1 MSVPGSSDDA
11 STISSVSAQKSP
23 RRTGSTV
30 SSTSQETSMMR
41 LLRVRYGVALEEE
54 FRWHIKLP
62 VWRIRHVDTDLVVRD
77 LVHYADGSSRQVLVE
92 RSWHEGARTS
102 AGAGG
107 WGGAASIAGFGAL
120 RRTDSMTATQSR

>member
-92 RSWHEGARTS
+92 RSWHEVAHTSSDAAGRTVGS
-102 AGAGG
+102 SSVAL
-107 WGGAASIAGFGAL
+107 GAL
-120 RRTDSMTATQSR
+120 RRTESMPPMQAR